1 MSTTTATLSP
11 TDRMTTRAHRAGNH
25 WTDNGDGA
33 RREDRPKR
41 RGARG
46 DRRSQSRRERQDFRA
61 AIARGDWED

>member
-11 TDRMTTRAHRAGNH
+11 TARMTTRAQRASQH
-25 WTDNGDGA
+25 WTNGDDT

>member
-1 MSTTTATLSP
+1 MSNTASTLSP

-41 RGARG
+41 RGARV

-61 AIARGDWED
+61 VIARGDWED

>member
-1 MSTTTATLSP
+1 MSTATSILSP

-61 AIARGDWED
+61 VIARGDWGD

>member
-11 TDRMTTRAHRAGNH
+11 TARMTTRAQRAAQH
-25 WTDNGDGA
+25 WTNGDDS
-33 RREDRPKR
+33 REDKPKR